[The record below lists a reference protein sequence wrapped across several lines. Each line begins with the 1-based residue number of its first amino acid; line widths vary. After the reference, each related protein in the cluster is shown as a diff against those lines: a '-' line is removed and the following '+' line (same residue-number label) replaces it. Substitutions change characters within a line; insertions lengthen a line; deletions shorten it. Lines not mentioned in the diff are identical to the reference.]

1 MLRLPSVPLTRRQLQ
16 LVERRHE
23 TLFHGLETMNTPM
36 MIGRQTFDGL
46 GRHLSVDVGG
56 HITNFHYRAGQLP
69 PSANTLADGKRIEF
83 TYESALNNQLLSVSA
98 EGEPV
103 QLLGYHPLGMP
114 QSASGGL
121 GDESFEFKA
130 SGQPSQD
137 IWAVEDE
144 EHVTTWHYS
153 LNRLL
158 QGFDDV
164 QGTRHR
170 RRLDAQGRVE
180 EVHVGH
186 LMSRYRYDP
195 LSRMTH
201 IDVEDQDGGSTLS
214 TVLTYDSIGREH
226 TRTFIATTQD
236 ADGDPATRI
245 LKQTLGYSAL
255 DQITSRHWS
264 DGEQAGEETFAYDFR
279 RRLVLYTADADIAPD
294 DPFGNPIVE
303 QRFTY
308 NALNGHERVLT
319 TFVDGSTNETLFSY
333 ASDDPVRVTKV
344 THSHPTWPSEVVVTY
359 DECGRVIGDSLGRSM
374 RWNAQGRLTSVDHES
389 HHCEYGYTASGHLT
403 DRRIDDTLSRSFF
416 SGEEVTHERTGTDS
430 LQFYS
435 GEQGVF
441 AIHTMTDKVR
451 QTTLLGAD
459 AQGSVRLEADTTTRT
474 RQYSAYGTEREN
486 AEHLPIGFAGQRVEP
501 VTHWQILGDYRPYDP
516 VLMCFLSPDSESPF
530 GRGGINPY
538 VYCAGDPVNRIDPDG
553 HSWVNYAL
561 AGVGLAVGIAGTI
574 ASLGAASALIT
585 PIAMFG
591 LKALTPSAVMI
602 ISAGILNVAS
612 VGTGAAA
619 LGIEMTGGDKRTAN
633 ILGWVSLGTGIA
645 ASALTAIGHASARIA
660 AKQVLQR
667 RDSSILFE
675 RRLGSHDVVFHKKLW
690 GDKFMGF
697 ETHGTPEGYLMNSKG
712 LYDTAANVA
721 KTDIAPLLVNMD
733 PNRPFVLLACQGGSS
748 GAAQEVANVLRRPV
762 LGFHENIF
770 VGTAKWMKQSANFV
784 TKEGVRTPF
793 ALQQIPH
800 LKGLTGVHGPHY
812 FAHGVEYELASFQL
826 YKPV

>member
-1 MLRLPSVPLTRRQLQ
+1 
-16 LVERRHE
+16 
-23 TLFHGLETMNTPM
+23 MNTPII
-36 MIGRQTFDGL
+36 IGRQTFDGL
-46 GRHLSVDVGG
+46 GRHLSVNVGG
-56 HITNFHYRAGQLP
+56 HITKFHYRAGQLP

-83 TYESALNNQLLSVSA
+83 TYESALNNQLLSVSS

-103 QLLGYHPLGMP
+103 QLLSYHPLGMP

-121 GDESFEFKA
+121 GVESFEFTA
-130 SGQPSQD
+130 SGQPNQD
-137 IWAVEDE
+137 TWTVEDE
-144 EHVTTWHYS
+144 AHVTTWHYS

-158 QGFDDV
+158 QGFDDA

-186 LMSRYRYDP
+186 LISRYRYDP
-195 LSRMTH
+195 LSRLTH
-201 IDVEDQDGGSTLS
+201 IDVEDQHRGSTLS

-226 TRTFIATTQD
+226 TRTFIATTKD
-236 ADGDPATRI
+236 ADGQHATRS

-264 DGEQAGEETFAYDFR
+264 DGEQAGEETFEYDLR
-279 RRLVLYTADADIAPD
+279 RRLVLYTADGDIAPD

-303 QRFTY
+303 QHFTY

-344 THSHPTWPSEVVVTY
+344 THSHPAWPSEVVLTY
-359 DECGRVIGDSLGRSM
+359 DKCGRVIGDSLGRSM
-374 RWNAQGRLTSVDHES
+374 RWNAQGRLTRVDHES
-389 HHCEYGYTASGHLT
+389 NHCEYGYTASGHLT

-416 SGEEVTHERTGTDS
+416 SGEEVTHERTGTNS

-441 AIHTMTDKVR
+441 AIDTMTDNVR

-459 AQGSVRLEADTTTRT
+459 AQGSVRVEADTTTRT

-486 AEHLPIGFAGQRVEP
+486 AEHLLIGFAGQRVEP

-561 AGVGLAVGIAGTI
+561 AGAGIVLSVAAVIG
-574 ASLGAASALIT
+574 SYGAASAVF
-585 PIAMFG
+585 ASFG
-591 LKALTPSAVMI
+591 FAGISALTPGGAMIVSAAALDI
-602 ISAGILNVAS
+602 ISLGTGVAALGMELAGGDEDTANVLGWIS
-612 VGTGAAA
+612 VGTGVAAG
-619 LGIEMTGGDKRTAN
+619 LLSGIGQAATRVSSRHPGAPSPTLRRQMNAN
-633 ILGWVSLGTGIA
+633 ILYESVPD
-645 ASALTAIGHASARIA
+645 AR
-660 AKQVLQR
+660 
-667 RDSSILFE
+667 
-675 RRLGSHDVVFHKKLW
+675 DVAFYDRLW
-690 GDKFMGF
+690 GTDSLKAF
-697 ETHGTPEGYLMNSKG
+697 ETHGMSNGYLLNAQGVFESAS
-712 LYDTAANVA
+712 TVA
-721 KTDIAPLLVNMD
+721 KREIAPRLANYERH
-733 PNRPFVLLACQGGSS
+733 RPLVLLACEGGSS

-762 LGFHENIF
+762 IGFDEVIYVAQTSELQHF
-770 VGTAKWMKQSANFV
+770 FHSAGRHGID
-784 TKEGVRTPF
+784 TSLPLQKIPF
-793 ALQQIPH
+793 
-800 LKGLTGVHGPHY
+800 LKRLTGAKGPGY
-812 FAHGVEYELASFQL
+812 TSGAHFELATSRIYQPL
-826 YKPV
+826 